1 MNNSFFDPNPNQDD
15 NYNNNG
21 NGNGKDFDRE
31 ELAKLSPQKRREFQ
45 KLFIILITIGL
56 VIGTIVSFALIKV
69 MTKFGLTEKTPQF
82 ERIQGN

>member
-1 MNNSFFDPNPNQDD
+1 MNNSFFDPNQNSSDNNQDI
-15 NYNNNG
+15 
-21 NGNGKDFDRE
+21 DRE
-31 ELAKLSPQKRREFQ
+31 ELAKISPQKRREFT
-45 KLFIILITIGL
+45 KLFVILITIGL